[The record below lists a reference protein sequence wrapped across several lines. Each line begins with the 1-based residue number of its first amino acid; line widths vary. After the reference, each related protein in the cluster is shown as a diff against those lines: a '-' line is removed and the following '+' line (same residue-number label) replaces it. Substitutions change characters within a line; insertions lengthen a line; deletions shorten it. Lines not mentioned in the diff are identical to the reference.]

1 MNNVMKLSKEHKDA
15 LTKALKET
23 GNLPQSGGKVLL
35 NITPEGK
42 VGTVEI
48 NIVKR

>member
-23 GNLPQSGGKVLL
+23 GNLPSDVRQVLL
-35 NITPEGK
+35 HITPEGK
-42 VGTVEI
+42 VGTLEI
-48 NIVKR
+48 KITK